1 MSPQTFFF
9 KFVDMFCCVDEDVFV
24 NSLYYISNYKRV
36 DMVIE
41 NIPEERLFLNLVSS
55 ISVFND
61 LVF

>member
-1 MSPQTFFF
+1 MFF
-9 KFVDMFCCVDEDVFV
+9 CVDEDVFV

-41 NIPEERLFLNLVSS
+41 NIPEERLFLNLVFS

-61 LVF
+61 PVF

>member
-9 KFVDMFCCVDEDVFV
+9 KFVDMFFCVDEDVFV